1 MFTATSRYYGLPVL
15 TLPGPGGPAS
25 PPVRY
30 VARRL
35 LPDPDTLSQVGT
47 YVTRPE
53 DRLDLVANAQLG
65 DPQQA
70 WRIADAARV
79 LDPDELTRAPGRVLR
94 ITLPAGITL
103 PTGTAAAAGAG
114 NG

>member
-15 TLPGPGGPAS
+15 ALTPAGGGP
-25 PPVRY
+25 PIQY

-35 LPDPDTLSQVGT
+35 LPDPGTLAQIGT
-47 YVTRPE
+47 YVVGPA
-53 DRLDLVANAQLG
+53 DRLDLIANSQLG

-79 LDPDELTRAPGRVLR
+79 LDPDVLTEVPGTVLR
-94 ITLPAGITL
+94 ITLPAGV
-103 PTGTAAAAGAG
+103 PGYPGSA

>member
-15 TLPGPGGPAS
+15 TTGAGTPAGP
-25 PPVRY
+25 VQY

-47 YVTRPE
+47 YVVAPG
-53 DRLDLVANAQLG
+53 DRLDLIANSQFG

-79 LDPDELTRAPGRVLR
+79 LDPDVLTAVPGRVLR
-94 ITLPAGITL
+94 ITLPAGI
-103 PTGTAAAAGAG
+103 GAAAASSGAG

>member
-15 TLPGPGGPAS
+15 TLTGPDGTQ
-25 PPVRY
+25 VQF

-35 LPDPDTLSQVGT
+35 LPDPGTLAQIAS
-47 YVTRPE
+47 YVVRPG
-53 DRLDLVANAQLG
+53 DRLDLIASAQLG

-79 LDPDELTRAPGRVLR
+79 LDPDELTAAPGRVLR
-94 ITLPAGITL
+94 ITLPAGI
-103 PTGTAAAAGAG
+103 GAAAQAPGAG

>member
-1 MFTATSRYYGLPVL
+1 MFTASSRYYGLPVL
-15 TLPGPGGPAS
+15 TLTQPDGTQ
-25 PPVRY
+25 VLY

-35 LPDPDTLSQVGT
+35 LPDPDTLSQVGSYT
-47 YVTRPE
+47 VRPG
-53 DRLDLVANAQLG
+53 DRLDLIAATQLG

-79 LDPDELTRAPGRVLR
+79 LDPDELTQTPGSMLR
-94 ITLPAGITL
+94 ITLPQGIT
-103 PTGTAAAAGAG
+103 AAV